1 MPKNKDRML
10 PFKTI
15 SKFKIISKKTLL
27 FFILVPLFLTK
38 VTGQVPVRD
47 KKHNKWSKVLED
59 VQKASLVIN
68 QRVLLV
74 VESIKDAQEFISKA
88 SMIVNGVVKNIRLV
102 KQLVEQEKQITRLV
116 TNAIEQLNEPIDE
129 DGDGINDLDFL
140 NKWKHIQILLGIAS
154 EADGVFDLFKNLIEK
169 DATIID
175 DRGRLTLI
183 KEAYN
188 DSIKIKSAIK
198 TQIRRINQEIYNYRR
213 ARKELQVWDEL
224 FEVI

>member
-1 MPKNKDRML
+1 ML

-15 SKFKIISKKTLL
+15 SKFNIISKKTLL
-27 FFILVPLFLTK
+27 FFILLSLFLTK

-74 VESIKDAQEFISKA
+74 VENIKNVQEFISKA

-102 KQLVEQEKQITRLV
+102 KQLVEQEKQIARLV
-116 TNAIEQLNEPIDE
+116 TNAIDQLNEPIDE
-129 DGDGINDLDFL
+129 DGDGIDDLDFL
-140 NKWKHIQILLGIAS
+140 NKWKHIQILLAIAS
-154 EADGVFDLFKNLIEK
+154 EADGVFELFKNLIEE

-188 DSIKIKSAIK
+188 DSVKLKSAIK